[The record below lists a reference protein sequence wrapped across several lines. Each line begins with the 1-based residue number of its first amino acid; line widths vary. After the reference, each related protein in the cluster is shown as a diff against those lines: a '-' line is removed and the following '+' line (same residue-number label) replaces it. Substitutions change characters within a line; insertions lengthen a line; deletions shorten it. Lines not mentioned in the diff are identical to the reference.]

1 MCIRDRDKGFDIPF
15 ATEYTKALRPLLDAF
30 GMDPRFRCIVFTID
44 ETAYTR
50 ELAPMAGV
58 YPAMRLGAPW
68 WFIDSPESM
77 RRFFETATETAGFYN
92 MSGFVDDT
100 RAYCSIPAR
109 HDLYRRMS
117 AGYLA
122 RLVADHRLCED
133 EATETA
139 IDLAYNLPRLAYQSR
154 QA

>member
-1 MCIRDRDKGFDIPF
+1 
-15 ATEYTKALRPLLDAF
+15 
-30 GMDPRFRCIVFTID
+30 
-44 ETAYTR
+44 
-50 ELAPMAGV
+50 
-58 YPAMRLGAPW
+58 
-68 WFIDSPESM
+68 M